1 YPKGKCRRLVV
12 WCSLKVKRLRIK
24 QYFLVQHYALWD
36 VIENGNSFKPVA
48 QTTTN
53 DAGTST
59 TLIPGLVTTEEK
71 AQKKNDVK
79 KTGRKITINGSDTDG
94 FDKSKVECF
103 NFHKLGH
110 FARECRQPRN
120 QDSRNWN
127 QDTSRRTINVEDTSS
142 NAMVAI
148 DGAGF
153 DWSFMTDDEVP
164 TNMALMA
171 FSDFELDLSNS
182 SLEEFK
188 QPEFESYGPKTNKS
202 VSEHI
207 SIDVKESPD
216 AHWLRS

>member
-1 YPKGKCRRLVV
+1 
-12 WCSLKVKRLRIK
+12 
-24 QYFLVQHYALWD
+24 
-36 VIENGNSFKPVA
+36 
-48 QTTTN
+48 
-53 DAGTST
+53 
-59 TLIPGLVTTEEK
+59 
-71 AQKKNDVK
+71 
-79 KTGRKITINGSDTDG
+79 KITINGSDTDG

-216 AHWLRS
+216 AHWSFIKEDKGYVDSGCSRHMTRNMSYLSDFKKVDGGYVTLGEEPKKGELLVKELLKL